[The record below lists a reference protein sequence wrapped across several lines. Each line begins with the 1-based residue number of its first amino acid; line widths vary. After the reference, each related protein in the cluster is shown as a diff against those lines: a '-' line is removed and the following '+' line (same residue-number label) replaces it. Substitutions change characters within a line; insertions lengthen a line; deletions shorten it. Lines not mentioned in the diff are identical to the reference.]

1 MCSFMSTFAVK
12 IGIALCA
19 LFTVIV
25 PATTADAT
33 RGLPD
38 DPSDAER
45 AVEDAAAELVAKP
58 DGPPG
63 VIVVVQRHNDRR
75 VIRAGVANL
84 RTGAPLRA
92 DDHMRLAS
100 VAKAFSGATAL
111 SLVARRVLSLEDTVG
126 KWRPDLPREW
136 ANITLRQ
143 LLNHTSGIPDFSK
156 EEAFIDALR
165 ASPLVAPPPVLLLSY
180 IEEPEP
186 IFPPGTRYAYSNSD
200 NIIVGLMIEAATGR
214 SYERALHRQV
224 AAPFGLFDTT
234 LPSDAELP
242 RPFVHGYQRDDMGVP
257 EDVSELFAAGWAW
270 ASGGVVSTPEDASEF
285 VRRYAAGR
293 ETNSETHAQ
302 QFQFV
307 PGGSSEPPGPGTN
320 SAGLAIF
327 RYETR
332 CGTVYGHTGNTPG
345 YTQFISATADG
356 KRSATVS
363 VNAQIS
369 PELNP
374 VRFAELRELYEL
386 AVCAALD

>member
-1 MCSFMSTFAVK
+1 MCGLMSNFAFK

-19 LFTVIV
+19 LFMVVV
-25 PATTADAT
+25 PATTSDAT
-33 RGLPD
+33 GGFTD
-38 DPSDAER
+38 EPSDAQR
-45 AVEDAAAELVAKP
+45 AVEDAAAELVGKA

-63 VIVVVQRHNDRR
+63 VIVVLQRRNDRR
-75 VIRAGVANL
+75 VIRFGVANV
-84 RTGAPLRA
+84 RTGARLHV

-100 VAKAFSGATAL
+100 VAKAFNGATAL
-111 SLVARRVLSLEDTVG
+111 SLVARRVLSLEDAVG

-156 EEAFIDALR
+156 EEAFIEALLG
-165 ASPLVAPPPVLLLSY
+165 SLLVAPPPVQLLSY
-180 IEEPEP
+180 IENPEP
-186 IFPPGTRYAYSNSD
+186 IFTPGTEYAYSNSD

-214 SYERALHRQV
+214 SYERMLRREV
-224 AAPFGLFDTT
+224 TAPFGLFDTT
-234 LPSDAELP
+234 LPGDAELP
-242 RPFVHGYQRDDMGVP
+242 RPFVHGYDRDDN
-257 EDVSELFAAGWAW
+257 EDVSELFAAGWTW
-270 ASGGVVSTPEDASEF
+270 SSGGVVSTPKDANEF
-285 VRRYAAGR
+285 VRRYVAGS
-293 ETNSETHAQ
+293 ETNSKTHAQ

-307 PGGSSEPPGPGTN
+307 QGGSSEPPGPGTN

-356 KRSATVS
+356 KRSAMVS
-363 VNAQIS
+363 INAQIM
-369 PELNP
+369 PERTP
-374 VRFAELRELYEL
+374 DRFAELRELYEL